1 LMMKRLEMGLIFIA
15 VIEFVVGSV
24 IVAVLLIR

>member
-1 LMMKRLEMGLIFIA
+1 MMMKKLEIVLIFVA